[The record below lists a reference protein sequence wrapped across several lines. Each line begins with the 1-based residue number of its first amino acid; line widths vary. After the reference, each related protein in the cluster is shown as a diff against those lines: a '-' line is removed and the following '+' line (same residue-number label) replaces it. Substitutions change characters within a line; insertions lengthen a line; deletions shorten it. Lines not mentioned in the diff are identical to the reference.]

1 MFVKKLT
8 LEQFGRFEYKS
19 FNFCDSLNVIAG
31 EKARAVFAALCVALC
46 NRLLR
51 FQVSPYCLMEGSR
64 IRAEIEGDG
73 ADYVSES
80 VYCADAPEH
89 CETNVYCGARKL
101 TEEERRALFHVSM
114 EEEECSY
121 FVNRYDYCRYVP
133 FAELD
138 YSKKLAEYRKALQEE
153 NRQEFSERTDGA
165 GTTHTFRRELKR
177 FCDGFLPQQIRIE
190 KQLLLTMDEDGAFL
204 AKSTWSRMDLSATEE
219 ALKQYL
225 CFLEVNRFWD
235 DVHKLMGR
243 SVKKPLFI
251 SALPDHIDFC
261 VDLASLLE
269 QALELNRQV
278 FLFTGDKRIG
288 ERLQNVGEKQVIY
301 CEQL

>member
-31 EKARAVFAALCVALC
+31 ENARAVFAALCVALC

-190 KQLLLTMDEDGAFL
+190 KQLWLTMDKDCVFS
-204 AKSTWSRMDLSATEE
+204 AKDTWSRMDLSATEE
-219 ALKQYL
+219 VLKQYL

-251 SALPDHIDFC
+251 SALPDHIDYC
-261 VDLASLLE
+261 VDLTQLLDE
-269 QALELNRQV
+269 KHSFGRQV

-301 CEQL
+301 CEQF

>member
-89 CETNVYCGARKL
+89 CETNAYCGARKL

-121 FVNRYDYCRYVP
+121 FVNRYDYYRYVP
-133 FAELD
+133 FVEPD
-138 YSKKLAEYRKALQEE
+138 YSQKLAEYRKALQEE

-165 GTTHTFRRELKR
+165 GTTQTFRRELKN
-177 FCDGFLPQQIRIE
+177 FCYGFLPQPIRIE
-190 KQLLLTMDEDGAFL
+190 KQLLLTMDEDGSFL
-204 AKSTWSRMDLSATEE
+204 AKDVRPRMDLSATEE
-219 ALKQYL
+219 VLMQYL
-225 CFLEVNRFWD
+225 CFLEVNRFWNE
-235 DVHKLMGR
+235 VQKLMGR
-243 SVKKPLFI
+243 TVKKPLFI

-269 QALELNRQV
+269 RALELNRQV
-278 FLFTGDKRIG
+278 FLFTGDKDIKKRLDATKEKRII
-288 ERLQNVGEKQVIY
+288 L
-301 CEQL
+301 L

>member
-1 MFVKKLT
+1 MFIKKLT
-8 LEQFGRFEYKS
+8 IEHFGRIEYKT
-19 FNFCDSLNVIAG
+19 FHFCDSLNVLAG
-31 EKARAVFAALCVALC
+31 KNTQAVFAALCVALC

-51 FQVSPYCLMEGSR
+51 FQVSPYCLMENSR
-64 IRAEIEGDG
+64 IYAEIEAGG
-73 ADYVSES
+73 ADYVSET

-89 CETNVYCGARKL
+89 CATNVYCGRRKL
-101 TEEERRALFHVSM
+101 TEEERRAVFYVSM

-138 YSKKLAEYRKALQEE
+138 YSQKLAEYRKAVQEE

-165 GTTHTFRRELKR
+165 GTTHTFRRELKK
-177 FCDGFLPQQIRIE
+177 FCYGFLPQPIRIE
-190 KQLLLTMDEDGAFL
+190 KQLLLTLGEDGAFL
-204 AKSTWSRMDLSATEE
+204 AKDVRPRMDLSATEE
-219 ALKQYL
+219 VLMQYL
-225 CFLEVNRFWD
+225 CFLEVNRFWNE
-235 DVHKLMGR
+235 VQKLMGR
-243 SVKKPLFI
+243 TVKKPLFI

-278 FLFTGDKRIG
+278 FLFTGDKDIKKRLDATKEKRII
-288 ERLQNVGEKQVIY
+288 L
-301 CEQL
+301 L

>member
-51 FQVSPYCLMEGSR
+51 FQVSPYCLMEDSR
-64 IRAEIEGDG
+64 ICAEIEGDG

-121 FVNRYDYCRYVP
+121 FVNRYDYYRYVP

-165 GTTHTFRRELKR
+165 
-177 FCDGFLPQQIRIE
+177 
-190 KQLLLTMDEDGAFL
+190 
-204 AKSTWSRMDLSATEE
+204 
-219 ALKQYL
+219 
-225 CFLEVNRFWD
+225 
-235 DVHKLMGR
+235 
-243 SVKKPLFI
+243 
-251 SALPDHIDFC
+251 
-261 VDLASLLE
+261 
-269 QALELNRQV
+269 
-278 FLFTGDKRIG
+278 
-288 ERLQNVGEKQVIY
+288 
-301 CEQL
+301 

>member
-51 FQVSPYCLMEGSR
+51 FQVSPYCLMEDSR
-64 IRAEIEGDG
+64 ICAEIEGGG

-89 CETNVYCGARKL
+89 CETNAYCGARKL

-121 FVNRYDYCRYVP
+121 FVNRYDYYRYVP

-138 YSKKLAEYRKALQEE
+138 YSKNLQSTVRRCRRKTGR
-153 NRQEFSERTDGA
+153 NFPNGRTG
-165 GTTHTFRRELKR
+165 RELRRLFGGNLK
-177 FCDGFLPQQIRIE
+177 
-190 KQLLLTMDEDGAFL
+190 T
-204 AKSTWSRMDLSATEE
+204 SA
-219 ALKQYL
+219 
-225 CFLEVNRFWD
+225 
-235 DVHKLMGR
+235 M
-243 SVKKPLFI
+243 
-251 SALPDHIDFC
+251 DFC
-261 VDLASLLE
+261 RSRSA
-269 QALELNRQV
+269 
-278 FLFTGDKRIG
+278 
-288 ERLQNVGEKQVIY
+288 
-301 CEQL
+301 

>member
-31 EKARAVFAALCVALC
+31 EKAQAVFAALCVALC

-51 FQVSPYCLMEGSR
+51 FQVSPYCLMEDSR

-89 CETNVYCGARKL
+89 CETNAYCGARKL

-121 FVNRYDYCRYVP
+121 FVNRYDYYRYVP

-165 GTTHTFRRELKR
+165 GTTHTFQRELKR

-190 KQLLLTMDEDGAFL
+190 KRLWLTMDKDCVFS
-204 AKSTWSRMDLSATEE
+204 AKDTWSRMDLSATEE
-219 ALKQYL
+219 VLKQYL

-235 DVHKLMGR
+235 DVQKLMGR

-251 SALPDHIDFC
+251 SALPDHIDYF
-261 VDLASLLE
+261 VDLTQLLE
-269 QALELNRQV
+269 ETLSFGRQV

-288 ERLQNVGEKQVIY
+288 ERLQNVREKQVIY